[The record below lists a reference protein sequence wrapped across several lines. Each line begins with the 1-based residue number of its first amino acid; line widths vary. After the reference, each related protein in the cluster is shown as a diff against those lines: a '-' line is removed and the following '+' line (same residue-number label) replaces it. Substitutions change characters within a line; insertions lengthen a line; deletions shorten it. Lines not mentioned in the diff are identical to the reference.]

1 MRTFEELLN
10 TEDPAW
16 PEVLE
21 WISEATN
28 IVEILPPDTAR
39 AADVLVSTQ
48 VTTRSPMGAIIY
60 HTGGLLIDHGWIRIL
75 ASGHPRLNR
84 TLSDWNH
91 GKTFREYGQ
100 TPGWWLIADDA
111 IGGLFA
117 VNGGYFGEDT
127 PGNVYYFVPDTLAW
141 ECLDLTYT
149 GFLLFCFGGDL
160 SGFYEG
166 YRWNNWSSDTANLPG
181 DQVFN
186 FYPPL
191 WTKEGKE
198 LSQSSRR
205 VISVEEQYK
214 LNMDMREQ
222 LL

>member
-21 WISEATN
+21 WIKEATN
-28 IVEILPPDTAR
+28 KVEVMPPDTTR
-39 AADVLVSTQ
+39 VVDVLVSTQ

-84 TLSDWNH
+84 TLTDWNK
-91 GKTFREYGQ
+91 GKSFTEFGQ

-111 IGGLFA
+111 IGGYFA

-127 PGNVYYFVPDTLAW
+127 SGKIYYFAPDTLAW
-141 ECLDLTYT
+141 ENLDLTYT
-149 GFLLFCFGGDL
+149 GFLLFCFSGDI

-166 YRWNNWSSDTANLPG
+166 YRWHGWPSDTANLPG

-186 FYPPL
+186 FFPPL
-191 WTKEGKE
+191 WTKEGKD
-198 LSQSSRR
+198 LSQSSRKP
-205 VISVEEQYK
+205 ISVEEQYR
-214 LNMDMREQ
+214 LNMDVQ
-222 LL
+222 